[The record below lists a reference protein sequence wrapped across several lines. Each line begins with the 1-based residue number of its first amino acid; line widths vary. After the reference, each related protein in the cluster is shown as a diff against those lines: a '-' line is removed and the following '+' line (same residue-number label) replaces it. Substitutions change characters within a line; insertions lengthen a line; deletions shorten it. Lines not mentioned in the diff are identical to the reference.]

1 MLILAVCAFDEFR
14 LVLGR
19 PLLGRVR
26 SGTKAATV
34 FTVWAVCE
42 YVLQSL
48 ALCVKLQSA
57 FQVELYDIV
66 DLTIKDKRR

>member
-1 MLILAVCAFDEFR
+1 MLILGVCAFDEFR

-57 FQVELYDIV
+57 QVELYDIV